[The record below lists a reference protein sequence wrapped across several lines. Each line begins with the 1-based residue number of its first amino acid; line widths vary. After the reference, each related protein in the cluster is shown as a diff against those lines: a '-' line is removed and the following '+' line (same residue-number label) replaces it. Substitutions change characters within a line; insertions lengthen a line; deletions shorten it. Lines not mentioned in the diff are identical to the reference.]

1 MSNYFKFIH
10 EHKLFSNL
18 TDAQISR
25 LLTLGKIREYKAEE
39 VIIEEGDSAHDL
51 YIIIKGEVEVL
62 KKEEE
67 SQKLYPI
74 ITLTKGDI
82 FGEMSLLESTRA
94 ATVKTTQPTTIL
106 SISIDG
112 LHDFANSNAPE
123 SEQLI
128 YYKIVERIAHEISH
142 RLRLTNDMVAKV
154 LHQEETGSDA
164 ATAHSQL
171 FAGFWQF

>member
-1 MSNYFKFIH
+1 MNNYFKFIH
-10 EHKLFSNL
+10 DHKLFSNL
-18 TDAQISR
+18 TDTQITR

-39 VIIEEGDSAHDL
+39 AIIQEGDSAHDL
-51 YIIIKGEVEVL
+51 YIIIKGQVEVL

-67 SQKLYPI
+67 SQKLYRI
-74 ITLTKGDI
+74 VTLTKGDV
-82 FGEMSLLESTRA
+82 FGEMSLLEETRA
-94 ATVKTTQPTTIL
+94 ATVITLEPTTIL

-123 SEQLI
+123 TEQLI
-128 YYKIVERIAHEISH
+128 YYKVVEKIAHEISH
-142 RLRLTNDMVAKV
+142 RLRLTNETVAKI

-164 ATAHSQL
+164 AAAHSQM